1 MKALLTVMEGCRMV
15 YANFEKKLSH
25 LISHSDENRIA
36 LRDRIRLHFNDS
48 EIGLLKENLADPE
61 DFE

>member
-1 MKALLTVMEGCRMV
+1 MV